1 MQCTKEAN
9 YFFFQ
14 DQLFLLLLLICIW
27 FPCMLVLGLTLDK
40 SSNDFVDGKVVGVS
54 SDLYMKGCVQDVSE
68 GIKVRYCTGKVF
80 NP

>member
-1 MQCTKEAN
+1 
-9 YFFFQ
+9 
-14 DQLFLLLLLICIW
+14 
-27 FPCMLVLGLTLDK
+27 MLVLGLTLDK